1 MSGLLLVQDSF
12 LHMGEA
18 SRNAIDHCLQAF
30 NAMGL
35 PKVIKTDDGPA
46 YTRNNFTFFIRNMV
60 LNIKL
65 NSL

>member
-30 NAMGL
+30 NAVGL
-35 PKVIKTDDGPA
+35 PKVIKTDNGPA
-46 YTRNNFTFFIRNMV
+46 YTGNNFT
-60 LNIKL
+60 
-65 NSL
+65 